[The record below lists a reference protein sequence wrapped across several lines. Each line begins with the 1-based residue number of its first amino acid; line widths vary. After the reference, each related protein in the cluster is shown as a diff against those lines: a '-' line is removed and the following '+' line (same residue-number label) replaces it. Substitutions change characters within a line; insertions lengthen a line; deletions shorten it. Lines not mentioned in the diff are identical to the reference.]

1 MSIYFN
7 IVSFNWSN
15 LFSMELMFQWPINT
29 LFTLCS
35 ITSRIPDK
43 AFREALLMDLLLD
56 WYVKFISV
64 LSNFLKFKLLVL
76 LFMARVGHIL
86 FLARVGIIVWQGL
99 GTSLEFGKR
108 FHIKDLWFTY
118 RLTYFLKKVYGKNS
132 LMFYLVWRFQPYTDP
147 DFVRKSQC
155 YCSSAL

>member
-15 LFSMELMFQWPINT
+15 LFSMELIFQWPINT

-43 AFREALLMDLLLD
+43 EFREALLMDLLLD
-56 WYVKFISV
+56 WYVIFISV

-76 LFMARVGHIL
+76 LFMARVG
-86 FLARVGIIVWQGL
+86 IIVWQGL
-99 GTSLEFGKR
+99 GTSLELGKR

-147 DFVRKSQC
+147 DFVRKPHC